1 MMKKAM
7 VMTAIVVFLS
17 VAGNVQAYE
26 PMVVQ
31 DYQVKKYCCVGKEIV
46 MRMAEDCLREDG
58 YKVDVINTDTGV
70 LVAKKAIPMG
80 NLWDT
85 LLYGSTT
92 KTVEATIQFI
102 PDDFGVEVRINLF
115 VCKGN
120 RYDGPFDEEMVTEAG
135 EYTAL
140 FRGIYHGLIN
150 MVLFIDETRS

>member
-7 VMTAIVVFLS
+7 VMAAMVVFLS
-17 VAGNVQAYE
+17 VAGNVRAYE

-31 DYQVKKYCCVGKEIV
+31 DYQTMKYCCVEKATV
-46 MRMAEDCLREDG
+46 MRMAADFLQEEG
-58 YKVDVINTDTGV
+58 YKVDVVNIDTGV
-70 LVAKKAIPMG
+70 LVARKAIPMG
-80 NLWDT
+80 NLGDI
-85 LLYGSTT
+85 LLYGSAT

-102 PDDFGVEVRINLF
+102 NYDFGVEVRVNLF

-120 RYDGPFDEEMVTEAG
+120 RYDGPFAEEMVTEAG